1 MKKIIL
7 AFPLLAFFSGCAV
20 QTHYYQTGV
29 TEPTGK
35 VAPADVKVYSGRA
48 PTGTS
53 FLVLGSVAVD
63 VPGDGSAVLPLLK
76 EEAAKMGADA
86 VIEVK
91 LTKINSFAERTGLS
105 GTAIRTTAK

>member
-7 AFPLLAFFSGCAV
+7 AVPLLALFSGCAI

-29 TEPTGK
+29 SGPAGK
-35 VAPADVKVYSGRA
+35 IAPSDVKIYSGRVPA
-48 PTGTS
+48 GTS

-63 VPGDGSAVLPLLK
+63 VQGEGDAALSTMK

-86 VIEVK
+86 VIDVK
-91 LTKINSFAERTGLS
+91 LTKINSIAQRTGLS